1 MKKHSPTRALRD
13 RPDLNQLKR
22 QAKELL
28 RAFARGEEEALAE
41 VNAHY
46 RDADGAAFA
55 LHDAQLV
62 LARSYG
68 FDSWP
73 KLRAYVDGV
82 TAARMCDAVERGDIQ
97 AVGEMLGRRPE
108 IVNLERPDHG
118 EQRALHIAVLGRD
131 GAMVRLL
138 MDRGADARIG
148 IWPHRDATGAYTFAI
163 ERGYDEIASIIEGV
177 ESRRSGSPAPAR
189 TVPGLE
195 EAMRRGDQQRA
206 IAMLESDPSLIHASD
221 MDGWTPLHRAAAM
234 LHEHM
239 VAWLVERGADVNRQG
254 KAGWPPMDLAASG
267 RGWGKAG
274 TPERFASV
282 AKMLRGGAEMTSI
295 SAVALGEGEW
305 VRDRH
310 AEGKLVDATV
320 LDLFGPF
327 GGLLTTAVR
336 HGQSEMLTLLLDLG
350 LDPDERVRLDGTEE
364 VSYSWGQ
371 PLHSCAGSG
380 KLELAGLLLER
391 GADPNG
397 EVSTSGTP
405 VGIAYG
411 RRDQSMVQLL
421 ERYGGVV
428 YAANAGYYR
437 DTGLARR
444 LLADETAGRLREGT
458 VESGK
463 TLAETLLDSAAS
475 GGDPE
480 IVGWALERIDW
491 ASDDPR
497 WYRML
502 WSPLVFWN
510 HLPGIPSANPD
521 LDRATYITCFGLV
534 LERCDPNIRPDRFGQ
549 TILHEVAAMGNH
561 VRGDETV
568 AFAKLL
574 LGAGARMDVRDDLL
588 RSTPLGWAC
597 RWGRPELVKL
607 LLERGADPVEPE
619 AEPWSRP
626 LAWAEKM
633 GHHDVAR
640 MLGPLADSSSS

>member
-1 MKKHSPTRALRD
+1 
-13 RPDLNQLKR
+13 
-22 QAKELL
+22 
-28 RAFARGEEEALAE
+28 
-41 VNAHY
+41 
-46 RDADGAAFA
+46 
-55 LHDAQLV
+55 
-62 LARSYG
+62 
-68 FDSWP
+68 
-73 KLRAYVDGV
+73 
-82 TAARMCDAVERGDIQ
+82 
-97 AVGEMLGRRPE
+97 
-108 IVNLERPDHG
+108 
-118 EQRALHIAVLGRD
+118 
-131 GAMVRLL
+131 
-138 MDRGADARIG
+138 
-148 IWPHRDATGAYTFAI
+148 
-163 ERGYDEIASIIEGV
+163 
-177 ESRRSGSPAPAR
+177 
-189 TVPGLE
+189 
-195 EAMRRGDQQRA
+195 
-206 IAMLESDPSLIHASD
+206 
-221 MDGWTPLHRAAAM
+221 
-234 LHEHM
+234 
-239 VAWLVERGADVNRQG
+239 
-254 KAGWPPMDLAASG
+254 
-267 RGWGKAG
+267 
-274 TPERFASV
+274 
-282 AKMLRGGAEMTSI
+282 MTSI
-295 SAVALGEGEW
+295 SAVALGEVEW

-327 GGLLTTAVR
+327 GGLLTTAAR
-336 HGQSEMLTLLLDLG
+336 HGQSKMLTLLLDLG
-350 LDPDERVRLDGTEE
+350 FDPDERVRLDGTEE
-364 VSYSWGQ
+364 VSYSWGL
-371 PLHSCAGSG
+371 PLHICAGSG
-380 KLELAGLLLER
+380 KLDTAGLLLER

-411 RRDQSMVQLL
+411 RRDQAMVQLL

-458 VESGK
+458 VEAGK

-480 IVGWALERIDW
+480 IVGLALERIDW

-510 HLPGIPSANPD
+510 HLPGIPSANPA

-534 LERCDPNIRPDRFGQ
+534 LERCDANIRPDRFGQ

-607 LLERGADPVEPE
+607 FLERGADPVEPE

-633 GHHDVAR
+633 GHRDVVR
-640 MLGPLADSSSS
+640 MLGNLADSSSS